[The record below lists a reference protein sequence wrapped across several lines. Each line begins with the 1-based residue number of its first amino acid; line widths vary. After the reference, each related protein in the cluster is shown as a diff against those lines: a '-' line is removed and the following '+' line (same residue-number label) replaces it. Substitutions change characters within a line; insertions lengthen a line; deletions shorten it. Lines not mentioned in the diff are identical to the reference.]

1 MQGIFRFFAPAVCE
15 ANACIMASTIIRRL
29 VQLIPVV
36 LLATGLV
43 FVMVR
48 LAPGDPAQQQLGS
61 RGARDPARVAALRH
75 KLGLDKPIAVQYVI
89 WLRYAATGDLGKSV
103 KSNKPVLTL
112 IRPKLAATLELI
124 LAALVVAVFTALFIG
139 TMAAVRAGTWLDQ
152 FVRGFVVTGLA
163 IPTYWFGLILLLIF
177 AVQLKW
183 LPVSGYVPF
192 TEDPVQNLKHLVLP
206 AASLGV
212 FEAAFFTRF
221 LRAGLLEVL
230 HQDYIRTANAKGLAE
245 RLVVS
250 RHALKNALIPMV
262 TVLGLELGTLVGG
275 VVVIEQVFGWSG
287 IGWLA
292 LTAVKNRDYPL
303 LQAIVLLV
311 AVGVSVANLL
321 ADLTYTL
328 IDPRLRSTG

>member
-1 MQGIFRFFAPAVCE
+1 VV
-15 ANACIMASTIIRRL
+15 TVIIRRL
-29 VQLIPVV
+29 LQLIPVV
-36 LLATGLV
+36 LLATALV

-48 LAPGDPAQQQLGS
+48 LAPGDPAQQQLGT

-75 KLGLDKPIAVQYVI
+75 KLGLDQPIPVQYAI
-89 WLRYAATGDLGKSV
+89 WLRYAVTGDLGTSV
-103 KSNKPVLTL
+103 KNNEQVLEL
-112 IRPKLAATLELI
+112 IAPKLVATLELI
-124 LAALVVAVFTALFIG
+124 AAALLIAVAIALLLG
-139 TMAAVRAGTWLDQ
+139 TLSAVRVGSWVDQ
-152 FVRGFVVTGLA
+152 VTRVFVVSGLA
-163 IPTYWFGLILLLIF
+163 IPTYWLGLIFLLVF
-177 AVQLKW
+177 AVSLKW

-192 TEDPVQNLKHLVLP
+192 IESPADNLKHLILP
-206 AASLGV
+206 ALSLGL

-230 HQDYIRTANAKGLAE
+230 DQDYVRTAHAKGLRE
-245 RLVVS
+245 GVVVT

-287 IGWLA
+287 VGWLA

-303 LQAIVLLV
+303 LQGIVLLV

-321 ADLTYTL
+321 ADLTYTFL
-328 IDPRLRSTG
+328 DPRLRSLG